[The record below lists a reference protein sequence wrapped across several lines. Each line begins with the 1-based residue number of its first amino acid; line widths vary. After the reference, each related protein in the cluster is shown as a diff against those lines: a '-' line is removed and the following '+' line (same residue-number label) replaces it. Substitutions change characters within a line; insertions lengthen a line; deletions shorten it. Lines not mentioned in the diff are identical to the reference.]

1 MKRTGL
7 PASTADRAGGRYR
20 VRGRHGGDDGG
31 LADRTYAVDPASTD
45 MAGPDSYEMVIKSR
59 HLEDGYIDDMLKMRG
74 LDAQQIREAKS
85 KVRAYLDLLLK
96 DKGVDMTDDA
106 YGVLVN
112 MAIHLIDESS
122 KVE

>member
-1 MKRTGL
+1 
-7 PASTADRAGGRYR
+7 
-20 VRGRHGGDDGG
+20 
-31 LADRTYAVDPASTD
+31 

-106 YGVLVN
+106 CGVLVN

>member
-1 MKRTGL
+1 MAITDAL
-7 PASTADRAGGRYR
+7 QTT
-20 VRGRHGGDDGG
+20 
-31 LADRTYAVDPASTD
+31 TYVVDPVSTD
-45 MAGPDSYEMVIKSR
+45 MTDLDSYEIVIK
-59 HLEDGYIDDMLKMRG
+59 HEYLKDGYIDDKLRARG
-74 LDAQQIREAKS
+74 LDARQIREAKS

-106 YGVLVN
+106 YDVLVN